1 LEAIAISKLS
11 LDEVFDNVRK
21 SYPSIQAAEK
31 DRDAAQFEI
40 QSNEGAFDIQWK
52 TKSEFSI
59 LGYYQNQF
67 VDSIIEKPTQI
78 WGSTFYLGYRAGL
91 GNFPVYYGNYATNT
105 QGEARFGLSLPL
117 WRNGPI
123 DRRRANLQ
131 QSKIKFDSSQNEI
144 QQVKLDSLK
153 SAGIRFWDWVLAGKK
168 VEVYRNLLKI
178 AVERDAAL
186 NSRVK
191 HGDLPEFEKKDNER
205 SIFQRRSQLIQSER
219 IFQNLSFELFL
230 FTRKQSLE
238 TADLSKVIDLLPEI
252 PLPADPPS
260 FEIEKLFSVAQ
271 KNRPDLRKIEYE
283 MQRISNEKSF
293 FDNQL
298 NPKIDLFFET
308 SQELGPYDSARSPTE
323 LRSGL
328 QIEIPLERNTA
339 KGKKEALSS
348 QTQSLEI
355 KYKFLQDKIRNELRD
370 TYNSIL
376 TSIER
381 YKAVSEEVSLTFRLE
396 KDERTRFKQG
406 DSNILFINLR
416 EQASAD
422 VSIRLYEIQA
432 EYQKAMISYQAS
444 LGILD

>member
-1 LEAIAISKLS
+1 
-11 LDEVFDNVRK
+11 
-21 SYPSIQAAEK
+21 
-31 DRDAAQFEI
+31 
-40 QSNEGAFDIQWK
+40 
-52 TKSEFSI
+52 
-59 LGYYQNQF
+59 
-67 VDSIIEKPTQI
+67 
-78 WGSTFYLGYRAGL
+78 
-91 GNFPVYYGNYATNT
+91 
-105 QGEARFGLSLPL
+105 
-117 WRNGPI
+117 
-123 DRRRANLQ
+123 
-131 QSKIKFDSSQNEI
+131 
-144 QQVKLDSLK
+144 
-153 SAGIRFWDWVLAGKK
+153 
-168 VEVYRNLLKI
+168 
-178 AVERDAAL
+178 
-186 NSRVK
+186 
-191 HGDLPEFEKKDNER
+191 
-205 SIFQRRSQLIQSER
+205 
-219 IFQNLSFELFL
+219 
-230 FTRKQSLE
+230 
-238 TADLSKVIDLLPEI
+238 
-252 PLPADPPS
+252 
-260 FEIEKLFSVAQ
+260 
-271 KNRPDLRKIEYE
+271 